1 MRNRMF
7 SQYAKL
13 AIAMVVTFG
22 SQAIVSQTANAAINL
37 NLGIV
42 DNDGFQIGTTNNDS
56 PIPGQV
62 NADQMFGF
70 SDWVFAE
77 KLNFPSSP
85 EESIDI
91 GLTVVGGEESGTWA
105 INNVW
110 GAYADVML
118 VLKGGSGNNTQPT
131 YVGYRL
137 VQGDTAGTY
146 ATIFANATGGGAG
159 NPKEISHISAYV
171 RAIPEPGSLSL
182 SAIGLVATCFL
193 RRRRRP

>member
-62 NADQMFGF
+62 ND
-70 SDWVFAE
+70 
-77 KLNFPSSP
+77 
-85 EESIDI
+85 
-91 GLTVVGGEESGTWA
+91 
-105 INNVW
+105 
-110 GAYADVML
+110 
-118 VLKGGSGNNTQPT
+118 
-131 YVGYRL
+131 
-137 VQGDTAGTY
+137 
-146 ATIFANATGGGAG
+146 
-159 NPKEISHISAYV
+159 
-171 RAIPEPGSLSL
+171 
-182 SAIGLVATCFL
+182 
-193 RRRRRP
+193 